1 VIDRAHL
8 LVADLERIPAI
19 LRALAIAEVP
29 GFLVRAGVPAP
40 SHVVLTGLGSS
51 RFAALAVQPTMQAA
65 GLHVVVEHASTSQP
79 VPVGPG
85 VLVVAVSSSGRT
97 AETVAAATRARIARA
112 HVIGVTNDQVSPLAA
127 AADEIYPLA
136 AGVEA
141 SGVASATYAATVAA
155 LVRLAATLVVGIDA
169 RGVLAGAADAA
180 DQALASRSS
189 WLTAAA
195 DTLDGGTPIHVLADA
210 AALGTAEQAALLFR
224 EAPRLDADAT
234 DSGDW
239 LHTGIYT
246 ALPGYRAVLLA
257 GTPYDDELIATIQR
271 RGGRIISIGQTRAG
285 MAEIADIGV
294 PLPADALAD
303 VLVRALVEPVVTTAL
318 AAELWRRAR
327 GSSA

>member
-1 VIDRAHL
+1 MIDRADL

-65 GLHVVVEHASTSQP
+65 GLNVVVEHASSSRP

-85 VLVVAVSSSGRT
+85 VLVVAISNSGRT
-97 AETVAAATRARIARA
+97 AETVAAATRARSARA
-112 HVIGVTNDQVSPLAA
+112 RVIGVTNDHGSPLAA
-127 AADEIYPLA
+127 AADEILPLA
-136 AGVEA
+136 AGLET
-141 SGVASATYAATVAA
+141 SGVASATYVATVAA
-155 LVRLAATLVVGIDA
+155 LLRLTGSLLVGIDA
-169 RGVLAGAADAA
+169 PHVLTSAADAA
-180 DQALASRSS
+180 DQVLASRSS
-189 WLTAAA
+189 WLAAAA
-195 DTLDGGTPIHVLADA
+195 DLLDGGTPIHVLADA

-271 RGGRIISIGQTRAG
+271 RGGRIISIGRTRAG
-285 MAEIADIGV
+285 AAEIADIGV
-294 PLPADALAD
+294 PLPAVALAD
-303 VLVRALVEPVVTTAL
+303 VLVRALVEPIVTTAL
-318 AAELWRRAR
+318 AAELWHRAR
-327 GSSA
+327 GFDA